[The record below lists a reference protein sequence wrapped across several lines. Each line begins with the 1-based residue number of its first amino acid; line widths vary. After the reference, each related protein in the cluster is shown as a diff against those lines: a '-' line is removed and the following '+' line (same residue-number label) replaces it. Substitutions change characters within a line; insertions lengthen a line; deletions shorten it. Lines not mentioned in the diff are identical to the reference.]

1 MKQKFNAAALD
12 QLLNQSMQNISNIN
26 EQLKQDSKNS
36 TLTPFAMPFIDSDDE
51 YDQDQYQDEQEGI
64 ISNSISV
71 NPDINKMIKGNQGQ
85 TVDYNRV
92 YSQLQRLIQ
101 QGNIALQ
108 VLNAIDPDVSGVQVA
123 SATATLMNA
132 VRGCV
137 AEFTKIHSQHIRY
150 QQSLE
155 TMRIKHEYRIE
166 QMKLRS
172 TLYNK
177 NKEQQVH
184 TEQISMVPWETQ
196 SILGYLKF
204 LDKNKESK

>member
-26 EQLKQDSKNS
+26 SQLQQDAN
-36 TLTPFAMPFIDSDDE
+36 TNFALPVAAYDFNDQLDD
-51 YDQDQYQDEQEGI
+51 YQSQQGI
-64 ISNSISV
+64 VPNSISV
-71 NPDINKMIKGNQGQ
+71 NPDINQMVNGSSNGQ
-85 TVDYNRV
+85 TVDYKRV
-92 YSQLQRLIQ
+92 YSQLERLIQ

-108 VLNAIDPDVSGVQVA
+108 VLSAIDPDVSGVQVA
-123 SATATLMNA
+123 TATATLMNA
-132 VRGCV
+132 IKGCV

-155 TMRIKHEYRIE
+155 TMRIKHDYRIQ

-177 NKEQQVH
+177 NKEQQNT
-184 TEQISMVPWETQ
+184 TESVSMVPWQTE
-196 SILGYLKF
+196 SVLGYLKY
-204 LDKNKESK
+204 LNEQKTES